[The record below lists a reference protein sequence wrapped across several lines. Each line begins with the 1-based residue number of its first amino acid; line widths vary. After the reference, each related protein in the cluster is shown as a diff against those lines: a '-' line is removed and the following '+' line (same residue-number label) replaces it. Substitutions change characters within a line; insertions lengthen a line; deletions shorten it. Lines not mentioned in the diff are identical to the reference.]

1 MKGTLMWHTL
11 KVYLLLLPVL
21 FVLDFLWLGVLMS
34 GFYKKELGPFL
45 RLSGDALKP
54 IPWAAIVV
62 YLAIPLGVVLFALPR
77 VSRENLLAS
86 SLFWGFL
93 YGVVLYAVY
102 DMTNYSL
109 LKGWPL
115 KVSLV
120 DICWGG
126 LLNASA
132 TYAAALLDRW
142 MK

>member
-1 MKGTLMWHTL
+1 MWHTA
-11 KVYLLLLPVL
+11 KIYLLLLPVL

-45 RLSGDALKP
+45 RLSGDALAP

-77 VSRENLLAS
+77 VSQENLLAS

-93 YGVVLYAVY
+93 YGAVLYTVY

-109 LKGWPL
+109 VKGWPL
-115 KVSLV
+115 KVSLI

-126 LLNASA
+126 VLNASA
-132 TYAAALLDRW
+132 TYAAALLDGW
-142 MK
+142 LK

>member
-1 MKGTLMWHTL
+1 MLHTL
-11 KVYLLLLPVL
+11 KVYLLLLPIL
-21 FVLDFLWLGVLMS
+21 CILDFLWLGVLMS

-45 RLSGDALKP
+45 RLSGDSLAP
-54 IPWAAIVV
+54 IPWAAVAV

-77 VSRENLLAS
+77 VSRENLLIS

-93 YGVVLYAVY
+93 YGLILYTVY

-109 LKGWPL
+109 VKNWPL
-115 KVSLV
+115 RVSLV

-126 LLNASA
+126 VLNAFA

-142 MK
+142 LK

>member
-1 MKGTLMWHTL
+1 MWHTA
-11 KVYLLLLPVL
+11 KIYLLLLPVL
-21 FVLDFLWLGVLMS
+21 FILDFLWLGVLMS

-45 RLSGDALKP
+45 RLSGDALAP

-77 VSRENLLAS
+77 VSRENLLTS
-86 SLFWGFL
+86 SLFWGFM
-93 YGVVLYAVY
+93 YGVILYAVY

-115 KVSLV
+115 KVSLI

-126 LLNASA
+126 VLNASA

>member
-1 MKGTLMWHTL
+1 MWHTL

-21 FVLDFLWLGVLMS
+21 FILDFLWLGVLMS

-45 RLSGDALKP
+45 RLSGDALQP

-77 VSRENLLAS
+77 VSRDNLLAS
-86 SLFWGFL
+86 SLFWGFM

-126 LLNASA
+126 VLNASA

>member
-1 MKGTLMWHTL
+1 MWHTA
-11 KVYLLLLPVL
+11 KIYLLLLPVL

-45 RLSGDALKP
+45 RLSGDALAP

-77 VSRENLLAS
+77 VSRENLLTS
-86 SLFWGFL
+86 SLFWGFM
-93 YGVVLYAVY
+93 YGVILYAVY

-126 LLNASA
+126 VLNASA

>member
-1 MKGTLMWHTL
+1 MKEVLMWHTA
-11 KVYLLLLPVL
+11 KIYLLLLPVL
-21 FVLDFLWLGVLMS
+21 FVLDYLWLGVLMS

-45 RLSGDALKP
+45 RLSGDALAP

-77 VSRENLLAS
+77 VSRENLLTS
-86 SLFWGFL
+86 SLFWGFM
-93 YGVVLYAVY
+93 YGVILYAVY

-126 LLNASA
+126 VLNASA

>member
-1 MKGTLMWHTL
+1 MWHTA
-11 KVYLLLLPVL
+11 KIYLLLLPVL

-45 RLSGDALKP
+45 RLSGDALAP

-77 VSRENLLAS
+77 VSRENLLTS
-86 SLFWGFL
+86 SFFWGFM
-93 YGVVLYAVY
+93 YGVILYAVY

-115 KVSLV
+115 KVSLI

-126 LLNASA
+126 VLNASA
-132 TYAAALLDRW
+132 TCAAALLDRW

>member
-1 MKGTLMWHTL
+1 MWHTL

-21 FVLDFLWLGVLMS
+21 FILDFLWLGVLMS

-45 RLSGDALKP
+45 RLSGDALAP

-77 VSRENLLAS
+77 VSRENLLTS
-86 SLFWGFL
+86 SLFWGFM
-93 YGVVLYAVY
+93 YGVILYAVY

-115 KVSLV
+115 KVSLI

-126 LLNASA
+126 VLNASA

>member
-1 MKGTLMWHTL
+1 MPHTL

-21 FVLDFLWLGVLMS
+21 FVLDFLWLGVLMP
-34 GFYKKELGPFL
+34 GFYKRELGSLL
-45 RLSGDALKP
+45 RLSGGGGLAP
-54 IPWAAIVV
+54 IPWAAVVV

-77 VSRENLLAS
+77 VSEGNLLTS

-109 LKGWPL
+109 VKNWPL
-115 KVSLV
+115 RVSLV

-126 LLNASA
+126 VLNACA

-142 MK
+142 LK